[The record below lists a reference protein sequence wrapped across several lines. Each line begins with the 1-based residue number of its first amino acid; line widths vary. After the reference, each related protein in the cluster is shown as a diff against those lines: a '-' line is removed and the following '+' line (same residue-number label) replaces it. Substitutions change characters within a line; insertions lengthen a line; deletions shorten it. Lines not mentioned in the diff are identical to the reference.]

1 LEEQAVEMSRWLHYF
16 LEFVGIMV
24 AAAVAYG
31 ITKAKIARMERDIE
45 ELQSNLGEAMTQE
58 SCKEFQEN
66 CQSHLCT
73 KIDEIGTTVSDSI
86 SNNTRKWQQVATI
99 LGAICQKLNIPL
111 PNWK

>member
-45 ELQSNLGEAMTQE
+45 EIQLNLGGAMSIE
-58 SCKEFQEN
+58 DCKESQEA

-73 KIDEIGTTVSDSI
+73 KIDDLGTVVSNSI
-86 SNNTRKWQQVATI
+86 SNNTSKWQQVATI
-99 LGAICQKLNIPL
+99 LGAICAKLNIPL